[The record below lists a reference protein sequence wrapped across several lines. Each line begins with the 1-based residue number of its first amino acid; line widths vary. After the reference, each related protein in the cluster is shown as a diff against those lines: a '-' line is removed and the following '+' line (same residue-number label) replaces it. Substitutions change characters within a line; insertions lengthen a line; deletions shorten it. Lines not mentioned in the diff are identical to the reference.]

1 MSNSNFT
8 TSNSTAPPPSA
19 LVHPHNSDMSPLT
32 AVLCLVAVIAVP
44 IISYTFFVAMK
55 CPRNPFRRGSA
66 APPAELC
73 LKAEKVELVYG
84 VKYRKTAEDGRKEA
98 AGVSDQCCPV
108 CLSVFAEGE
117 EIRQLS
123 GCKHAFH
130 SACIDMWLYSH
141 SNCPVCRA
149 AVPVRWSKRVLVDV
163 EEGIRR
169 GSPDASDL
177 ILTT

>member
-8 TSNSTAPPPSA
+8 TSNSIAPPPSELA
-19 LVHPHNSDMSPLT
+19 HPHNSNMSPLT
-32 AVLCLVAVIAVP
+32 AVLCLVAVITVP

-73 LKAEKVELVYG
+73 LKAEKPELVYG
-84 VKYRKTAEDGRKEA
+84 VKYRKSAEDGRKEA
-98 AGVSDQCCPV
+98 AGVSDQYCPV

-117 EIRQLS
+117 EMRQLS

-149 AVPVRWSKRVLVDV
+149 AVPVRWSKRVLVVV
-163 EEGIRR
+163 EEEIRR
-169 GSPDASDL
+169 GPQDAADL
-177 ILTT
+177 I